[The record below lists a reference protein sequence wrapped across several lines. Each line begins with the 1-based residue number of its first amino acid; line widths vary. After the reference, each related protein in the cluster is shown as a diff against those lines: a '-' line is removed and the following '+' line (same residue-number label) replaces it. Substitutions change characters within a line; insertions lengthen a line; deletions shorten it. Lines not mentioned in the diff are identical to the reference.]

1 MARFHHLAGG
11 SHAFTLLVLARPVG
25 DRPCALPSTTGWRS
39 TGPASTGPNAPSR
52 RSPLLPRAHSQTGR
66 PFTQVRIYV
75 SGDGRLCWW
84 ACVTVPE

>member
-1 MARFHHLAGG
+1 MAGWTRFVLRYRV
-11 SHAFTLLVLARPVG
+11 AFVVAWAVVLVLGGYA
-25 DRPCALPSTTGWRS
+25 T
-39 TGPASTGPNAPSR
+39 SR
-52 RSPLLPRAHSQTGR
+52 LSPLLPRAHSQTGR